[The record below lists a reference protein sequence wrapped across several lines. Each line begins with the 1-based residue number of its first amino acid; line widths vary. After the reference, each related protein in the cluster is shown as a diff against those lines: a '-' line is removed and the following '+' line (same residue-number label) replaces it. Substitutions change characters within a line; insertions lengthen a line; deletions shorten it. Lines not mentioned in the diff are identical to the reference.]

1 MTSDDDKAWLMRE
14 LDKLNDSVQSVDEKV
29 DDVRERVTRLEASS
43 KATAGFLGFL
53 VAAVPVGFLI
63 FDRVTH

>member
-43 KATAGFLGFL
+43 KTISWLSGLLIAGT
-53 VAAVPVGFLI
+53 PVLFLI
-63 FDRVTH
+63 FDRITN

>member
-43 KATAGFLGFL
+43 KTISWLIGSLIAGT
-53 VAAVPVGFLI
+53 PVLFLI
-63 FDRVTH
+63 FDRITN

>member
-43 KATAGFLGFL
+43 RATAGFLAFL

-63 FDRVTH
+63 FDRVTN

>member
-1 MTSDDDKAWLMRE
+1 MTAGDKEWLLRE
-14 LDKLNDSVQSVDEKV
+14 LDGIKKSVDSVDEKV

-43 KATAGFLGFL
+43 RATAGFLAFL